1 MPIINLTTDLKSLHY
16 GMDRPGG
23 ESSGQ
28 PFLFTGFKN
37 ININAPT
44 INNPNGIGQN
54 FLDIPALDLSPLLNV
69 PASIINSVPGASGTF
84 SNSSFTIF
92 KGNGVDVASPIIDTI
107 NTVVNGVTSVINT
120 GANAVID
127 TFDPTRN
134 SNYPD
139 FLLRKNR
146 FNIAHSF
153 ADVVRVSKFFTTPAG
168 IFFILKQNILE
179 RQNPKLVNRDRLY
192 NPLNTVVQVGI
203 NSYGNHL
210 NKSDI
215 DPFQDSYYTGG
226 TYGYFYSTRGL
237 GEYPIFQEL
246 STGDIENRLTIAYKA
261 KIANQD
267 LGELTINPFGIS
279 YNPDNNTT
287 LLSYPG
293 GPGSVLGI
301 GDTVIRIQNPT
312 RPVNPVSEE
321 GKFQPSF
328 YLNNADPTDELYLTP
343 FNITSNWTFD
353 PLNSIGV
360 SQKAYTDINWK
371 SEDNQITAGQRLLPY
386 DSFTLN
392 RKTNYVNRNEPK
404 KVDYNKYINRGFSIS
419 YFNDDITDAGKYLV
433 PTIKLYAGDTSIGTR
448 FYSDDINWAL
458 QKVDK
463 YSLASYE
470 YYYNTIESP
479 AFDAPPSIK
488 NEISESFGFEGDFK
502 NLPGSYNVLQSVF
515 EDNTTGKNHQY
526 VFNYSQ
532 TISEPS
538 LAKYKTTGLP
548 SIADFRKTIVDDS
561 NGQIVSL
568 PNTNYSQFNRESTY
582 KTSTTNYRGN
592 YNGTA
597 YVLDPNIGIS
607 SDNHSNSSDDLIPF
621 YFQTYA
627 GTGASNTVLFR
638 AYLEDWSDNFKAD
651 WGGIKYMGRAE
662 SLYKY
667 EGFSRDGSVTFN
679 VPVLSASDL
688 KNTYSKLNGLVNSVA
703 PFYSTGTVSGLL
715 TGVITRITM
724 GDYWKSMPIL
734 MKDVGFT
741 PINDMG
747 WDIGRDVNGNR
758 KPGFQLPKGIKVN
771 VSFIIIHSE
780 TPEYGIDFVA

>member
-44 INNPNGIGQN
+44 INNPSGIGQN
-54 FLDIPALDLSPLLNV
+54 FLDIPTIINA
-69 PASIINSVPGASGTF
+69 PASVIYSNNGAPGTF
-84 SNSSFTIF
+84 FNPTFTVF
-92 KGNGVDVASPIIDTI
+92 KGNGIDIASPIIKTLNTTI
-107 NTVVNGVTSVINT
+107 EGVTN
-120 GANAVID
+120 VID
-127 TFDPTRN
+127 TTANGIINTFDTTRN

-237 GEYPIFQEL
+237 GEYPIFQTL
-246 STGDIENRLTIAYKA
+246 STGDIENRLTIAYTA
-261 KIANQD
+261 KIANQED

-279 YNPDNNTT
+279 SGPDNQNI

-301 GDTVIRIQNPT
+301 GDTIIRIQNPT
-312 RPVNPVSEE
+312 RPIKSINEE
-321 GKFQPSF
+321 GKFIPTF
-328 YLNNADPTDELYLTP
+328 YGPDILPTDPLYLTP
-343 FNITSNWTFD
+343 NPFYGFKIGWTYGRLFNKGASAELLDSLLDGTESTRKKYRDQIFS
-353 PLNSIGV
+353 LGV
-360 SQKAYTDINWK
+360 DKTTY
-371 SEDNQITAGQRLLPY
+371 
-386 DSFTLN
+386 LN
-392 RKTNYVNRNEPK
+392 RDTN
-404 KVDYNKYINRGFSIS
+404 YINRKSPNVAYNNYINHTSSIAYIS
-419 YFNDDITDAGKYLV
+419 SSNINDATTYLV
-433 PTIKLYAGDTSIGTR
+433 PTVSNEFGSN
-448 FYSDDINWAL
+448 INWETEL
-458 QKVDK
+458 TYK
-463 YSLASYE
+463 YAHASYK
-470 YYYNTIESP
+470 YYSILNSVYVSPTTRNTAIT
-479 AFDAPPSIK
+479 ALD
-488 NEISESFGFEGDFK
+488 ISGTSYFK
-502 NLPGSYNVLQSVF
+502 DTPGATNVKQAVLGQRNNK
-515 EDNTTGKNHQY
+515 DNNQY
-526 VFNYSQ
+526 VFSYDQ
-532 TISEPS
+532 TINQSS
-538 LAKYKTTGLP
+538 KSNKTTGLS
-548 SIADFRKTIVDDS
+548 SIVDFRKTIVEKSKDAKT
-561 NGQIVSL
+561 SL
-568 PNTNYSQFNRESTY
+568 PNTDYSTFNRETTY

-592 YNGTA
+592 YNGTS
-597 YVLDPNIGIS
+597 YVLDPNTGIS
-607 SDNHSNSSDDLIPF
+607 SDIHTNSGDDLIPF
-621 YFQTYA
+621 YFQTNTGK
-627 GTGASNTVLFR
+627 GTSNTVLFR

-747 WDIGRDVNGNR
+747 WDIGRDINGNR

-771 VSFIIIHSE
+771 VSFIVIHNE